1 MEYNRNSRYR
11 KLNPKTTYAN
21 IHSNRLTQNKSKLS
35 NGLNTDRS
43 DRINKQKTFVSKKN
57 NNNSTLLASP
67 TPFRN
72 NTSADP
78 HGIKPLPQ
86 INTPYFSYRETE
98 VPNLESWGIR
108 NNTYAS
114 DPYNIDRFS
123 PYLPTYSSIVKNQK
137 VIFCK
142 YLFVFNIIIF
152 L

>member
-21 IHSNRLTQNKSKLS
+21 IHSNRVTQNKSKLS

-43 DRINKQKTFVSKKN
+43 DRINKQKTILVSK
-57 NNNSTLLASP
+57 NNNSTPLVSP
-67 TPFRN
+67 THFRN

-86 INTPYFSYRETE
+86 INTPYFSYRETQ

-108 NNTYAS
+108 NAFIS
-114 DPYNIDRFS
+114 DPYSTDRLS
-123 PYLPTYSSIVKNQK
+123 PYLPTYNSIVKSQK
-137 VIFCK
+137 VIC
-142 YLFVFNIIIF
+142 LFELSICF
-152 L
+152 

>member
-21 IHSNRLTQNKSKLS
+21 IHSNRVVQNKSKLS

-43 DRINKQKTFVSKKN
+43 DRINKQKTIVLPKKKN
-57 NNNSTLLASP
+57 LNNNSTPLASP
-67 TPFRN
+67 TQFRN

-78 HGIKPLPQ
+78 YGIKPLPN
-86 INTPYFSYRETE
+86 ITTPYFSYRETA

-108 NNTYAS
+108 NSTYTS
-114 DPYNIDRFS
+114 DLNNMDRLS

-137 VIFCK
+137 VIVK
-142 YLFVFNIIIF
+142 ILSQ
-152 L
+152 